1 MFLLLC
7 WMYYQYEIKIL
18 LLLLTYYY
26 IVSDVTGR
34 VKDVDVGVSISIY
47 VADYLATNVN
57 LIDISCV

>member
-1 MFLLLC
+1 
-7 WMYYQYEIKIL
+7 MYYQYEIKIL